1 MVSHFQGSDMWP
13 NLHRWKVQI
22 LWKSSVAPAL
32 LTLCMMHAQLLHL
45 CLTLRPHG
53 RQAPSFMWFSRQEYL
68 SELPFSSSGIN
79 SLTVLYRFFCVAGN
93 RITAGYILWWG
104 FIFIVWILGK
114 YGAQGT
120 VLLLLG
126 EVGCYSGFHCGHSSF
141 PSACPL
147 PTFLLLWLLTTSLR
161 LPCGS
166 VYK

>member
-1 MVSHFQGSDMWP
+1 MY
-13 NLHRWKVQI
+13 I
-22 LWKSSVAPAL
+22 LSPKNVIKQWVYL
-32 LTLCMMHAQLLHL
+32 RYVVVQLLSCIRL
-45 CLTLRPHG
+45 FATTWTAACQFSLTVR
-53 RQAPSFMWFSRQEYL
+53 FSRQEYL
-68 SELPFSSSGIN
+68 SELPFYSSGIN
-79 SLTVLYRFFCVAGN
+79 SLTVLYGFFCVAGN

-104 FIFIVWILGK
+104 FIFTVWILGK

-120 VLLLLG
+120 VLLLG
-126 EVGCYSGFHCGHSSF
+126 EVGCYSGFHCCHSSF